1 MVHFTITLAGI
12 SADIH
17 ALYSSTKIFCQDYLS
32 NNIPLFSVT
41 ITQQDIDY
49 ERDKSEKN
57 SCLTGTPI
65 HHYKDSYLETLAVY
79 RKLAKKLLHYNIILF
94 HGAVLTMDGMAYLF
108 TAPSGTGKT
117 THVHLWKRVFGDSVS
132 ILNGDKPLL
141 KITQDGVF
149 VCGTPWQ
156 GKENEGEN
164 RIVTLKAICILERS
178 ETNWME
184 SLTFDQALPV
194 LLQQTY
200 RPTETQALIKTMKLI
215 KDLDQVNLYRLG
227 CNMNPEAAEVAYVGM
242 Q

>member
-12 SADIH
+12 SAEIH
-17 ALYSSTKIFCQDYLS
+17 ALYSATKIFCQDYLS
-32 NNIPLFSVT
+32 NDVPLFSVT
-41 ITQQDIDY
+41 IAQQDIDY
-49 ERDKSEKN
+49 ERDKSEKE
-57 SCLTGTPI
+57 SRLTGNPV

-79 RKLAKKLLHYNIILF
+79 RKLTEKLLHYDIILF
-94 HGAVLTMDGMAYLF
+94 HGAVLTMEENAYLF

-117 THVHLWKRVFGDSVS
+117 THIHLWKQVFGDSVS

-141 KITQDGVF
+141 KITQDGIF
-149 VCGTPWQ
+149 ACGTPWQ

-164 RIVTLKAICILERS
+164 RIVPLKAICILERS
-178 ETNWME
+178 ETNHIE
-184 SLTFDQALPV
+184 SLTFSQALPV

-200 RPTETQALIKTMKLI
+200 RPTETEALIKTMELI
-215 KDLDQVNLYRLG
+215 KELHQVDLYRLG

>member
-1 MVHFTITLAGI
+1 MVRFTITLAGI
-12 SADIH
+12 SADVH
-17 ALYSSTKIFCQDYLS
+17 ALYSSTKIFCQDYLT
-32 NNIPLFSVT
+32 NNVPQFSVT

-49 ERDKSEKN
+49 ERNKSEKEN
-57 SCLTGTPI
+57 NLTGNPI

-79 RKLAKKLLHYNIILF
+79 RKLVEKLLYYNIILF
-94 HGAVLTMDGMAYLF
+94 HGAVLTMNEMAYLF

-117 THVHLWKRVFGDSVS
+117 THIHLWKQIFGDSVS

-149 VCGTPWQ
+149 ACGTPWQ

-164 RIVTLKAICILERS
+164 KIVPLKSICILERS
-178 ETNWME
+178 ETNQLE
-184 SLTFDQALPV
+184 SLTFNQALPV

-200 RPTETQALIKTMKLI
+200 RPRQTQALIETMKLI
-215 KDLDQVNLYRLG
+215 KDLQQVKLYRLG